1 MRDRNLVAITGVA
14 IVAAITCFAQ
24 THKVAPTPD
33 SVVRAIGVYEWTGDL
48 AKPTGSRFM
57 PITVFID
64 GDLEDA
70 GNYKPQPVPFALLS
84 GNIYE
89 LEDAGLSKGN
99 LVLESALHARMPEGA
114 PGPAFDEGWTAYGSF
129 KPPVVEVRKI
139 TPLKPSKN
147 MPSIQVSGGNSSKPH
162 LNDKSDDA
170 SASKGSGA
178 GQPQQQTKDDSTS
191 GTKDTTAS
199 SKPDDDPDRPT
210 MHRRTAPPDDT
221 ASTGSSSTSDPN
233 DPAERPTLKRRSPEE
248 EKAAKDQKNK
258 KEIATV
264 TEAGSANDDP
274 DRPRLHHGSNKSAD
288 DNEPAKLMGVPRD
301 MHQMVAVSDA
311 KNRDAHVFAR
321 PWEDMNDRA
330 GVLAQMQAFARA
342 KLTEY
347 GTVPGVTP
355 PSAIAGSAST
365 PATGAT
371 TTTPGVAPDT
381 GPPTLK
387 RGIPSKASAT
397 TKSSATTPA
406 AGTTATTSS
415 GAASDTGPPTLKRGI
430 PPKASV
436 TTESSTAA
444 PASTTS
450 PSQAN
455 KKAAPTHTAAK
466 GHHKTAAPTQVTLA
480 DEDLRGYTLSYGGAP
495 TYVYQAHT
503 VETGSVMR
511 YITIVAQDNGMGQ
524 LKIALAS
531 VTDAAHLD
539 RTPWMRLVDAV
550 DVEASNRA
558 SLLFEL
564 RGQTSRQFALY
575 RIIATKP
582 EQIFVT
588 GGAT

>member
-1 MRDRNLVAITGVA
+1 MRDRNLVAITG
-14 IVAAITCFAQ
+14 AAIIAAVACLAQ
-24 THKVAPTPD
+24 THKVASTPQ

-129 KPPVVEVRKI
+129 KPPVVELKRAS
-139 TPLKPSKN
+139 TLKPSKT
-147 MPSIQVSGGNSSKPH
+147 MPSIQVAGGNSSKPH

-170 SASKGSGA
+170 SASKGAGA
-178 GQPQQQTKDDSTS
+178 GQPQQQTKDDSAS
-191 GTKDTTAS
+191 GAKDTTAS

-210 MHRRTAPPDDT
+210 MHRRTAPPEDT
-221 ASTGSSSTSDPN
+221 ASTGSSTADPN

-258 KEIATV
+258 KEVATV
-264 TEAGSANDDP
+264 TEAGSNDDP
-274 DRPRLHHGSNKSAD
+274 DRPRLHHGSNKSEQ
-288 DNEPAKLMGVPRD
+288 DNEPAKLMGVPKD
-301 MHQMVAVSDA
+301 MHQIVAVSDA

-330 GVLAQMQAFARA
+330 GVLAQMQAFART

-355 PSAIAGSAST
+355 PSAIAGSATT

-371 TTTPGVAPDT
+371 TTPGLAPDA

-387 RGIPSKASAT
+387 RGIPSKASVT
-397 TKSSATTPA
+397 TKSPEPSPVATTPA
-406 AGTTATTSS
+406 TASTTTSA
-415 GAASDTGPPTLKRGI
+415 GAPDTGPPTLKRGI

-436 TTESSTAA
+436 TTKSSATP
-444 PASTTS
+444 PASTTPS
-450 PSQAN
+450 SQAA
-455 KKAAPTHTAAK
+455 KKTAPTHTAAK
-466 GHHKTAAPTQVTLA
+466 GHRKTAAPSQVTLA

-511 YITIVAQDNGMGQ
+511 YITVVAQDNGMGQ

>member
-1 MRDRNLVAITGVA
+1 
-14 IVAAITCFAQ
+14 
-24 THKVAPTPD
+24 
-33 SVVRAIGVYEWTGDL
+33 VYEWTGDL

-129 KPPVVEVRKI
+129 KPPVVEVRKA
-139 TPLKPSKN
+139 TSLKPSKT

-162 LNDKSDDA
+162 LTDKSGDT
-170 SASKGSGA
+170 SAGKGPGA
-178 GQPQQQTKDDSTS
+178 GQPQQQTKDDSNG

-221 ASTGSSSTSDPN
+221 ASTGSSTTDPN

-258 KEIATV
+258 KEVATV

-274 DRPRLHHGSNKSAD
+274 DRPRLHHGSNKSDA
-288 DNEPAKLMGVPRD
+288 DNEPAKLMGVPKD

-330 GVLAQMQAFARA
+330 GVLVQMQAFARA
-342 KLTEY
+342 KLAEY

-355 PSAIAGSAST
+355 PSAIAGSAAT
-365 PATGAT
+365 PSVGAK
-371 TTTPGVAPDT
+371 TTTPGVAADT

-387 RGIPSKASAT
+387 RGIPSEASVT
-397 TKSSATTPA
+397 TKSPATPPSTAPP
-406 AGTTATTSS
+406 TTASTTTAS
-415 GAASDTGPPTLKRGI
+415 GVAADPGPPTLKRGV

-436 TTESSTAA
+436 TTKSSATPPAA
-444 PASTTS
+444 ATPP
-450 PSQAN
+450 PSQAS

-466 GHHKTAAPTQVTLA
+466 GHRKAAAPLQVTLA

-511 YITIVAQDNGMGQ
+511 YITVVAQDNGMGQ

-588 GGAT
+588 SGAT

>member
-1 MRDRNLVAITGVA
+1 MRDRNLVAVTG
-14 IVAAITCFAQ
+14 AAIIAAVACLAQ
-24 THKVAPTPD
+24 THKIAPKPE
-33 SVVRAIGVYEWTGDL
+33 SVVRAVGVYEWTGDL

-57 PITVFID
+57 PVTVFID

-70 GNYKPQPVPFALLS
+70 GLYKPQPVPFALLS

-89 LEDAGLSKGN
+89 LEDAGLAKGN
-99 LVLESALHARMPEGA
+99 LVLESALHTRLPEGG

-129 KPPVVEVRKI
+129 KPPVVEVKK
-139 TPLKPSKN
+139 TTHLKPSKN
-147 MPSIQVSGGNSSKPH
+147 MPTIQVSGGNSSKPH
-162 LNDKSDDA
+162 LDDKSDDS
-170 SASKGSGA
+170 SASKGSGND
-178 GQPQQQTKDDSTS
+178 PSQQQ
-191 GTKDTTAS
+191 TTAS

-210 MHRRTAPPDDT
+210 MHRRTAPPDDS
-221 ASTGSSSTSDPN
+221 ASTGSSTTGGTSDPD

-248 EKAAKDQKNK
+248 EKAAKEQRNK
-258 KEIATV
+258 KEVATV
-264 TEAGSANDDP
+264 TEAGSPSDDP
-274 DRPRLHHGSNKSAD
+274 DRPRLHHGGNKSGD
-288 DNEPAKLMGVPRD
+288 DNEPAKLMGLPKD

-321 PWEDMNDRA
+321 PWADMNERA

-342 KLTEY
+342 KLSEY

-355 PSAIAGSAST
+355 PSAIAGSSTAPAS
-365 PATGAT
+365 GAT
-371 TTTPGVAPDT
+371 TTPDT

-387 RGIPSKASAT
+387 RGIPSKASGT
-397 TKSSATTPA
+397 TDSSASPSPS
-406 AGTTATTSS
+406 GTTTIPA
-415 GAASDTGPPTLKRGI
+415 GVASDPGPPTLKRGI

-436 TTESSTAA
+436 TTKA
-444 PASTTS
+444 PAPPAATTR
-450 PSQAN
+450 SQEGR
-455 KKAAPTHTAAK
+455 KATQTHTAAK
-466 GHHKTAAPTQVTLA
+466 SHRKPAAPPPVTLA

-511 YITIVAQDNGMGQ
+511 YITVVAQDNGMGQ
-524 LKIALAS
+524 LKVALGS

-539 RTPWMRLVDAV
+539 RIPWMRLIDAV

-588 GGAT
+588 GGAS

>member
-162 LNDKSDDA
+162 LNDKRDDA
-170 SASKGSGA
+170 SASKGSGT
-178 GQPQQQTKDDSTS
+178 GQPQQQTKDDSAS

-221 ASTGSSSTSDPN
+221 ASTGSSTSDPN

-248 EKAAKDQKNK
+248 AAKDQKNK

-264 TEAGSANDDP
+264 TEAGSSNDDP

-288 DNEPAKLMGVPRD
+288 DNEPAKLMGVPQG

-321 PWEDMNDRA
+321 SWEDMNERA

-355 PSAIAGSAST
+355 PSAIAGSATT
-365 PATGAT
+365 PAT

-387 RGIPSKASAT
+387 RGIPSKASVT
-397 TKSSATTPA
+397 TKSPVPPPAATTPA
-406 AGTTATTSS
+406 AASTTTTA
-415 GAASDTGPPTLKRGI
+415 GAPDTGPPTLKRGI

-436 TTESSTAA
+436 TTKSSATA
-444 PASTTS
+444 PASTIPS
-450 PSQAN
+450 SQAA
-455 KKAAPTHTAAK
+455 KKAAPAHTAAK
-466 GHHKTAAPTQVTLA
+466 SHRKAAGAPQQVTLA

-503 VETGSVMR
+503 VESGSVMR
-511 YITIVAQDNGMGQ
+511 YITVVAQDNGMGQ

-575 RIIATKP
+575 RIIAAKP

>member
-1 MRDRNLVAITGVA
+1 MRDRNLVAITG
-14 IVAAITCFAQ
+14 AAIIAAVTCLAQ
-24 THKVAPTPD
+24 THKAAPKPD
-33 SVVRAIGVYEWTGDL
+33 SVVRAVGVYEWTGDL

-57 PITVFID
+57 PVTVFID

-114 PGPAFDEGWTAYGSF
+114 PGPAFDEGWTAYGSY
-129 KPPVVEVRKI
+129 KPPAQAKRAA
-139 TPLKPSKN
+139 PLKPSKT
-147 MPSIQVSGGNSSKPH
+147 MPSIQVTGGNSSKPH

-170 SASKGSGA
+170 SASKGSSA
-178 GQPQQQTKDDSTS
+178 GQPQQQTKDDSTA
-191 GTKDTTAS
+191 GTKNTTAS
-199 SKPDDDPDRPT
+199 NKPDEDPDRPT

-221 ASTGSSSTSDPN
+221 ASTGSSTTDPN

-248 EKAAKDQKNK
+248 EKTAKDQKNK

-264 TEAGSANDDP
+264 TEAGSPNDDP
-274 DRPRLHHGSNKSAD
+274 DRPRLHHGGNKSAE
-288 DNEPAKLMGVPRD
+288 DNEPAKLMGVPKD

-311 KNRDAHVFAR
+311 KNRDPHVFAR
-321 PWEDMNDRA
+321 PWEDMNERA
-330 GVLAQMQAFARA
+330 GVLAQMQTFART
-342 KLTEY
+342 KLSEY

-355 PSAIAGSAST
+355 SSAIAGSATT
-365 PATGAT
+365 PV
-371 TTTPGVAPDT
+371 TTTPPGVAADT

-387 RGIPSKASAT
+387 RGIPSKASST
-397 TKSSATTPA
+397 TKNPATPG
-406 AGTTATTSS
+406 AGTTTTTP

-430 PPKASV
+430 PSKASV
-436 TTESSTAA
+436 TTKEPVAPPAA
-444 PASTTS
+444 KTS
-450 PSQAN
+450 PPSQAS
-455 KKAAPTHTAAK
+455 KKAAPAHTAAK
-466 GHHKTAAPTQVTLA
+466 GHRKTTAPPQVTLA
-480 DEDLRGYTLSYGGAP
+480 DEDLKGYTLSYGGAP

-511 YITIVAQDNGMGQ
+511 YITVVAQDNGMGQ

-575 RIIATKP
+575 RILATKP

-588 GGAT
+588 GTAM